1 MSDPHCSFVVRGRA
15 RPQGSKRLLGRYM
28 QESSPH
34 HAPWRSDVRSA
45 ALEAVPDEWDQSYP
59 CTVLVVC
66 SFRRPA
72 NHFNKKG
79 VKPKAPDHP
88 ITRNVGDADKLLRA
102 ILDSLTEIIYRDD
115 SYVTTASITKRY
127 CHHDEPEQAEI
138 SIIQHLRS

>member
-1 MSDPHCSFVVRGRA
+1 M
-15 RPQGSKRLLGRYM
+15 
-28 QESSPH
+28 
-34 HAPWRSDVRSA
+34 
-45 ALEAVPDEWDQSYP
+45 
-59 CTVLVVC
+59 
-66 SFRRPA
+66 
-72 NHFNKKG
+72 
-79 VKPKAPDHP
+79 KPKAPDHP